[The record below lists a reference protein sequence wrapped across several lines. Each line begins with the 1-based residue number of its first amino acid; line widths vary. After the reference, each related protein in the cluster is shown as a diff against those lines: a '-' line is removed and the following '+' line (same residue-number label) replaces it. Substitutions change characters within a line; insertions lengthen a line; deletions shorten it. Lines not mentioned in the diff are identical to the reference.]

1 MTGFFHRKFVSVLF
15 SAFFVLLLCGQAEIT
30 WAADHILIVHADS
43 GSAPM
48 SDLMASGLFDSV
60 DEFDA
65 EGATPVLGDLTSY
78 DAVLA
83 YTNSTPADQ
92 SALGNVLADYVDG
105 GGHLVICTY
114 SFSTPWE
121 ITGRI
126 MTAGYAPLTNL
137 GTNGEVSGNLSA
149 VVPADPI
156 FSGIDLGSVSYFHNN
171 NFAHPGLDAGATL
184 LATDGAGINMIAR
197 NSSGNIYGVNLF
209 PETGENNQE
218 IFDLIANMLDE
229 GQSRPTAAIPT
240 MTEWGMMLFAL
251 MLGSAVIFHMRKRN
265 TVA

>member
-1 MTGFFHRKFVSVLF
+1 MTDFFHRKFVAVLSSV
-15 SAFFVLLLCGQAEIT
+15 FFVLLLCGQAEIAG
-30 WAADHILIVHADS
+30 AADRILIVHADT
-43 GSAPM
+43 GGAPI

-65 EGATPVLGDLTSY
+65 GGATPVLGDLTSY

-83 YTNSTPADQ
+83 YTNSTPADP
-92 SALGNVLADYVDG
+92 SALGDVLADYADA

-114 SFSTPWE
+114 SFSTPWA
-121 ITGRI
+121 INGRI
-126 MTAGYAPLTNL
+126 MTSGYSPLTNL
-137 GTNGEVSGNLSA
+137 GANGEVSGNLSA
-149 VVPADPI
+149 VIPSDPI
-156 FSGIDLGSVSYFHNN
+156 FSGIDLGSVSYFHNG

-197 NSSGNIYGVNLF
+197 NTAGNIYGVNLF

-218 IFDLIANMLDE
+218 TFDLIANMLDE

-251 MLGSAVIFHMRKRN
+251 ILGSAVIFHMRKHN
-265 TVA
+265 TIA